1 MIIFATGFDAV
12 DGNYTRLR
20 IHGRG
25 GESLADHW
33 RTDSSSCLGVAVSNF
48 PNLFMLAGPKG
59 PFTNI
64 PPALEAHV
72 EIVAELIEHGHGGA
86 TIEATPQAEAGWSKV
101 CEDLATNSLFK
112 RASSW
117 IFGANVPGKNK
128 STLFFFGGLANF
140 WQQWAEIVKDGYR
153 GFTFTPLKDA
163 VKITSRQMELTSPA
177 VPYAYNRSKM

>member
-101 CEDLATNSLFK
+101 CEDLVANSLFK
-112 RASSW
+112 RGSSW
-117 IFGANVPGKNK
+117 IFGANVAGKKK
-128 STLFFFGGLANF
+128 STLFYFGRLANF
-140 WQQWAEIVKDGYR
+140 RQQWAEIVKDGYR
-153 GFTFTPLKDA
+153 GFTFDPLKDTA
-163 VKITSRQMELTSPA
+163 KVISKPVELTSPS
-177 VPYAYNRSKM
+177 VPCA